1 MNTDDRELSQAAA
14 ALTVD
19 DFNYLRAHG
28 IIPEPEP
35 SNTQYPA
42 NTQCSGNTQVN
53 TPQEPASKPTPRKK
67 RRQIEHPWPDVGGI
81 LEADYHG
88 VHYEA
93 EVIPMPRLKSGKA
106 MRILTGPAAGITCRS
121 MTGAML
127 KATEDQRNE
136 MKVGRNGVPNGWDFW
151 KVSTGG

>member
-1 MNTDDRELSQAAA
+1 MNTEDKELAQAAA

-19 DFNYLRAHG
+19 DFRYLKAHG

-35 SNTQYPA
+35 ADTHV
-42 NTQCSGNTQVN
+42 NTQCSANTQVN
-53 TPQEPASKPTPRKK
+53 AHQEQASKPTPRKK
-67 RRQIEHPWPDVGGI
+67 RRQIEHPWPDIGEI

-88 VHYEA
+88 VRYEA
-93 EVIPMPRLKSGKA
+93 EVISMPRLRSGRA

-127 KATEDQRNE
+127 KATEEQRSE
-136 MKVGRNGVPNGWDFW
+136 MKIGRNGVPNGWNFW
-151 KVSTGG
+151 KASKGG

>member
-1 MNTDDRELSQAAA
+1 MNTEDKELAQAAA
-14 ALTVD
+14 GLTVD
-19 DFNYLRAHG
+19 DFNYLKMHG

-35 SNTQYPA
+35 VDTHA

-53 TPQEPASKPTPRKK
+53 TPQDPASKPRSRKK
-67 RRQIEHPWPDVGGI
+67 RRQINHPWPDVGEI

-88 VHYEA
+88 VRYEA
-93 EVIPMPRLKSGKA
+93 EVISMPRLKSERA

-127 KATEDQRNE
+127 KATEEQRSE
-136 MKVGRNGVPNGWDFW
+136 MKIGRGGVPNGWRFW